1 MQNFFLHPTV
11 RSHETGLAAS
21 HQLLKYAIPAA
32 RKADIQIIWLNWGL
46 TEEDI
51 DQAPPALKRAFDD
64 PKHVPTT
71 SNKIYKGFGTPMG
84 EITLPNGDHVDGGR
98 LLMRDTWNAK
108 LYDPLFQSYENSQN
122 TSKPDKLFH
131 KNRLSGL
138 WAHESPL
145 LSYLHDNKLITLFFA
160 GVNTDQCVSGTLQDA
175 FSKGFDCILL
185 RDGCGTTSP
194 PFAQQCIEY
203 NCERV
208 DGFIMTTEAFVKGI
222 EASPH

>member
-1 MQNFFLHPTV
+1 MIEFL
-11 RSHETGLAAS
+11 A
-21 HQLLKYAIPAA
+21 YA
-32 RKADIQIIWLNWGL
+32 
-46 TEEDI
+46 
-51 DQAPPALKRAFDD
+51 
-64 PKHVPTT
+64 
-71 SNKIYKGFGTPMG
+71 
-84 EITLPNGDHVDGGR
+84 
-98 LLMRDTWNAK
+98 
-108 LYDPLFQSYENSQN
+108 LFLQN

-145 LSYLHDNKLITLFFA
+145 LSYLRDNKLITLFFA

-222 EASPH
+222 EASLH